1 MKKNWWDIIM
11 DDRVNAIK
19 ALPFQVK
26 FMSMQI
32 LAWLWSAVFGIYI
45 AESIFAF
52 GISAA
57 AHALLITATVLT
69 AIYFREVQKE
79 RISSALRG
87 EGGEHE

>member
-1 MKKNWWDIIM
+1 M
-11 DDRVNAIK
+11 DDRVNALK

-45 AESIFAF
+45 VESIYAF

-69 AIYFREVQKE
+69 AIYFKEVNKE
-79 RISSALRG
+79 RISQSLRG
-87 EGGEHE
+87 KGGEHE

>member
-1 MKKNWWDIIM
+1 MRDAYDAIM
-11 DDRVNAIK
+11 NIKTNALK
-19 ALPFQVK
+19 HLPFQVK

-87 EGGEHE
+87 KGGEHE

>member
-1 MKKNWWDIIM
+1 MKKNWWDLIM
-11 DDRVNAIK
+11 NDRINALSH
-19 ALPFQVK
+19 LPFQVK

-45 AESIFAF
+45 IESIYAF

-87 EGGEHE
+87 KGGEHE